1 MAGSSEP
8 VGLSPTERAFL
19 RALQSQ
25 AVPFMVVE
33 IAAARL
39 QGAPVV
45 TEDLDL
51 WFAEGQQAGIAAAA
65 KEAGVVYVPA
75 GVAMNP
81 PTFGGRG
88 VRLDQVLSMSG
99 LASFDEELANTTVRE
114 VNGIP
119 LRVLDLERI
128 IESKR
133 AANRD
138 KDRAVLPALEA
149 ALVALRSRERT
160 RQE

>member
-25 AVPFMVVE
+25 GVPF
-33 IAAARL
+33 
-39 QGAPVV
+39 
-45 TEDLDL
+45 
-51 WFAEGQQAGIAAAA
+51 
-65 KEAGVVYVPA
+65 
-75 GVAMNP
+75 
-81 PTFGGRG
+81 
-88 VRLDQVLSMSG
+88 
-99 LASFDEELANTTVRE
+99 
-114 VNGIP
+114 
-119 LRVLDLERI
+119 
-128 IESKR
+128 ESKR

-160 RQE
+160 P

>member
-8 VGLSPTERAFL
+8 VGLSPTEQAFL
-19 RALQSQ
+19 RALQSEG
-25 AVPFMVVE
+25 VSFMLVG

-45 TEDLDL
+45 TEDIDL
-51 WFAEGQQAGIAAAA
+51 WFAEGSQGGIAAAA
-65 KEAGVVYVPA
+65 RQAGVVYVPA

-81 PTFGGRG
+81 PTFGGRD

-99 LASFDEELANTTVRE
+99 LGSFDEELANTSVRE

-133 AANRD
+133 AANRA

-149 ALVALRSRERT
+149 ALVALRSREQT
-160 RQE
+160 P

>member
-25 AVPFMVVE
+25 GVPFMMVG

-45 TEDLDL
+45 TEDIDL
-51 WFAEGQQAGIAAAA
+51 WFAEDTQTGIAAAA
-65 KEAGVVYVPA
+65 EEAGVVYIP
-75 GVAMNP
+75 GGIAMNP
-81 PTFGGRG
+81 PTFGGRD
-88 VRLDQVLSMSG
+88 VRVDQVLTMSG
-99 LASFDEELANTTVRE
+99 LASFDEELANTIVRE
-114 VNGIP
+114 VNGIR
-119 LRVLDLERI
+119 LRILNLERI
-128 IESKR
+128 IASKR

-149 ALVALRSRERT
+149 ALVALRSRERKP
-160 RQE
+160 

>member
-1 MAGSSEP
+1 ML
-8 VGLSPTERAFL
+8 VG
-19 RALQSQ
+19 
-25 AVPFMVVE
+25 

-45 TEDLDL
+45 TEDIDL
-51 WFAEGQQAGIAAAA
+51 WFAEGSQGGIAAAA
-65 KEAGVVYVPA
+65 RQAGVVYVPG

-81 PTFGGRG
+81 PTFGGRD

-99 LASFDEELANTTVRE
+99 LGSFDEELANTSERE

-119 LRVLDLERI
+119 LRVLNLERI

-149 ALVALRSRERT
+149 ALVALRSRQRT
-160 RQE
+160 P

>member
-1 MAGSSEP
+1 ML
-8 VGLSPTERAFL
+8 VG
-19 RALQSQ
+19 
-25 AVPFMVVE
+25 

-45 TEDLDL
+45 TEDIDL
-51 WFAEGQQAGIAAAA
+51 WFAEGSQGGIVAAA
-65 KEAGVVYVPA
+65 KQAGVVYVPG

-81 PTFGGRG
+81 PTFGGRD

-99 LASFDEELANTTVRE
+99 LGSFDEELANTSIRE

-133 AANRD
+133 AANRA

-149 ALVALRSRERT
+149 ALVALRSREQT
-160 RQE
+160 P

>member
-1 MAGSSEP
+1 ML
-8 VGLSPTERAFL
+8 VG
-19 RALQSQ
+19 
-25 AVPFMVVE
+25 

-45 TEDLDL
+45 TEDIDL
-51 WFAEGQQAGIAAAA
+51 WFAEGSQGGIAAAA
-65 KEAGVVYVPA
+65 KQAGVVYVPG

-99 LASFDEELANTTVRE
+99 LGSFDEELANTSERE

-119 LRVLDLERI
+119 LRVLNLERI

-149 ALVALRSRERT
+149 ALVALRAREQT
-160 RQE
+160 P

>member
-1 MAGSSEP
+1 ML
-8 VGLSPTERAFL
+8 VG
-19 RALQSQ
+19 
-25 AVPFMVVE
+25 

-45 TEDLDL
+45 TEDIDL
-51 WFAEGQQAGIAAAA
+51 WFAEGSQGGIAAAA
-65 KEAGVVYVPA
+65 KQAGVVYVPG

-99 LASFDEELANTTVRE
+99 LGSFDEELANTSERE

-119 LRVLDLERI
+119 LRVLNLERI

-149 ALVALRSRERT
+149 ALVALRSRQRT
-160 RQE
+160 P

>member
-8 VGLSPTERAFL
+8 VGLSSTERAFL

-25 AVPFMVVE
+25 GVPFMLVGL
-33 IAAARL
+33 AAARL
-39 QGAPVV
+39 QGAPLV
-45 TEDLDL
+45 TEDIDL
-51 WFAEGQQAGIAAAA
+51 WFGEGSQQGIAAAA
-65 KEAGVVYVPA
+65 KEVGVVYVP
-75 GVAMNP
+75 GGIAMNP
-81 PTFGGRG
+81 PTFGGRD
-88 VRLDQVLSMSG
+88 VRLNQVLSMSG
-99 LASFDEELANTTVRE
+99 LASFDEELANTTIRE

-119 LRVLDLERI
+119 LRILNLDRI

-160 RQE
+160 P

>member
-8 VGLSPTERAFL
+8 AGLSPTEQAFL
-19 RALQSQ
+19 RALQSEG
-25 AVPFMVVE
+25 VSFMLVG

-45 TEDLDL
+45 TEDIDL
-51 WFAEGQQAGIAAAA
+51 WFAEGSERRIAAAA
-65 KEAGVVYVPA
+65 KQAGVVYVPA

-81 PTFGGRG
+81 PTFGGRD

-99 LASFDEELANTTVRE
+99 LGSFDEELANTSVRE

-133 AANRD
+133 AANRA

-160 RQE
+160 P

>member
-8 VGLSPTERAFL
+8 VGLSPTEQAFL
-19 RALQSQ
+19 RALHSEG
-25 AVPFMVVE
+25 VSFMLVGVT
-33 IAAARL
+33 AARL

-45 TEDLDL
+45 TEDIDL
-51 WFAEGQQAGIAAAA
+51 WFAEGSQGGIVAAA
-65 KEAGVVYVPA
+65 KQAGVVYVPG

-81 PTFGGRG
+81 PMFGGRD

-99 LASFDEELANTTVRE
+99 LGSFDEELANTSVRE

-119 LRVLDLERI
+119 LRVLNLERI

-160 RQE
+160 P

>member
-1 MAGSSEP
+1 MAASSEP
-8 VGLSPTERAFL
+8 VGLSSTEGAFL

-25 AVPFMVVE
+25 GVPFMLVG

-45 TEDLDL
+45 TEDIEL
-51 WFAEGQQAGIAAAA
+51 WFAEGTQTQIAVAARQ
-65 KEAGVVYVPA
+65 AGVVYIP
-75 GVAMNP
+75 GGIAMNP
-81 PTFGGRG
+81 PTFGGRD

-99 LASFDEELANTTVRE
+99 LASFDEELTNTIVRE
-114 VNGIP
+114 VNGIS
-119 LRVLDLERI
+119 LRVLNLDRI

-149 ALVALRSRERT
+149 ALLALRSRKREP
-160 RQE
+160 

>member
-25 AVPFMVVE
+25 GVPFMMVG

-45 TEDLDL
+45 TEDIDL
-51 WFAEGQQAGIAAAA
+51 WFAEDTQSGIAAAA
-65 KEAGVVYVPA
+65 KEAGVIYIP
-75 GVAMNP
+75 GGIAMNP
-81 PTFGGRG
+81 PTFGGRD
-88 VRLDQVLSMSG
+88 VRVDQVLTMSG
-99 LASFDEELANTTVRE
+99 LASFDEELANTIVRE
-114 VNGIP
+114 VNGIR
-119 LRVLDLERI
+119 LRILNLERI
-128 IESKR
+128 IASKR
-133 AANRD
+133 AANRV

-149 ALVALRSRERT
+149 ALVALRSRERKP
-160 RQE
+160 